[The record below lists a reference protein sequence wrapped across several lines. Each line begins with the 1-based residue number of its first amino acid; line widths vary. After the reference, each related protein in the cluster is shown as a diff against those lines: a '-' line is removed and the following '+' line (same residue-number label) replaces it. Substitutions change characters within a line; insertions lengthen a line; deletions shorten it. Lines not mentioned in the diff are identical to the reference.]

1 MSNDYYKQKFYVF
14 YDKNDN
20 VRFCGTAKQLV
31 EERFFKTLSCFYSSV
46 SYINSRNVG
55 KVYILK

>member
-31 EERFFKTLSCFYSSV
+31 EERIFKTLSCFYSSV

>member
-1 MSNDYYKQKFYVF
+1 MINYYNQKFYVF

-31 EERFFKTLSCFYSSV
+31 EERIFPSFNCLYSAV
-46 SYINSRNVG
+46 SHINSRGNG